1 MSKLEN
7 YVEGEIDYILANKKN
22 LTKDLL
28 KCIFDTHKTM
38 VRLDYLIEKNLQIAR
53 DYEAE
58 TAHGH
63 GGNDNIPQPDQDAG
77 IMSPIIRNNGGTGD
91 GC

>member
-1 MSKLEN
+1 
-7 YVEGEIDYILANKKN
+7 
-22 LTKDLL
+22 
-28 KCIFDTHKTM
+28 M

-53 DYEAE
+53 DYETE